1 MSEEEKDKC
10 PPSEVKIK
18 VEQSSAKERIDT
30 DDMSQ
35 SMAKTLLIE
44 AFRRKIRDPEG
55 YTRSFRI
62 LAFLLRNNS
71 IDFSQ
76 DFLDIMELEDMV
88 VDMEGYE
95 QHCNEARRE
104 HMQIAQTI
112 PDGSGG
118 YRYED
123 DLNEHKQAI
132 KDLANKLNLRLFEVM
147 SEHFETIK
155 EHIGGENIDDI
166 FGIERGKPYDE

>member
-1 MSEEEKDKC
+1 MSEAEDKDKC

-18 VEQSSAKERIDT
+18 VEQSSTKERLDT

-76 DFLDIMELEDMV
+76 DFLDIMELEDI
-88 VDMEGYE
+88 VDDYEGYE
-95 QHCNEARRE
+95 THCKEFLYLTKFRY
-104 HMQIAQTI
+104 QLI
-112 PDGSGG
+112 PYS
-118 YRYED
+118 
-123 DLNEHKQAI
+123 A
-132 KDLANKLNLRLFEVM
+132 
-147 SEHFETIK
+147 SEYF
-155 EHIGGENIDDI
+155 
-166 FGIERGKPYDE
+166 PL